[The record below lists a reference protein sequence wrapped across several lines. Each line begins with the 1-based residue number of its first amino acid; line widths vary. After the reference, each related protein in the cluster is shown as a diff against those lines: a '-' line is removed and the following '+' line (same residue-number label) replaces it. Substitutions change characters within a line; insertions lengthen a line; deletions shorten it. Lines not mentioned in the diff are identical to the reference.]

1 MKKAILI
8 FRHSLRVNLR
18 RYLLYSVGIALS
30 VASVLSV
37 GTLSEMAFSSI
48 DKELDRVIF
57 NGVEVSFSSMS
68 TVNAAELVRSVAFES
83 DSYAMPC
90 SSTVTQIGETFFTV
104 SGVDEKARQFYSL
117 KMSQGEFLTL
127 GNVDRKDRVC
137 VIGKTLADKLSGDAS
152 CVGNMLQLTIN
163 GITEPF
169 RVVGIYSSGYMDKL
183 ADVLGEVVY
192 IPHTVAEQLQ
202 GVDYTASYQVAK
214 DDSERFL
221 RFLDEKVTDKGYTIV
236 DLTSQRKQLDG
247 VFNTVTTV
255 LSLITGVSIVV
266 AAFNMLV
273 ITWIHVKNNYK
284 EIGLKK
290 SLGASRLDILLEYVV
305 EAVGIAWIG
314 TAIGV
319 CVNMLFCFA
328 LNMTGNAVEY
338 GGARVVVVVAAVTAL
353 SAVFGLI
360 PSCMAA
366 RLQPIDTL
374 RSNG

>member
-1 MKKAILI
+1 MRKALLI
-8 FRHSLRVNLR
+8 FSRSLRVNFR
-18 RYLLYSVGIALS
+18 RYLLYSIGVALS

-57 NGVEVSFSSMS
+57 NGVEVSFSNLSA
-68 TVNAAELVRSVAFES
+68 VNAAELVRSVASES
-83 DSYAMPC
+83 NTLAMPF
-90 SSTVTQIGETFFTV
+90 SSMTTVVDETVYTV
-104 SGVDEKARQFYSL
+104 SGVDQNARQFYSL
-117 KMSQGEFLTL
+117 KVSKGRFLTL
-127 GNVDRKDRVC
+127 ENVESADRVC
-137 VIGKTLADKLSGDAS
+137 VIGKTLADKLSPDTS
-152 CVGNMLQLTIN
+152 CIGNMLQLTVN

-169 RVVGIYSSGYMDKL
+169 RIVGIYSSGYMDKL
-183 ADVLGEVVY
+183 ADVLGETIY
-192 IPHTVAEQLQ
+192 IPNTVAEQIM
-202 GVDYTASYQVAK
+202 GTSYVTSYQVGK
-214 DDSERFL
+214 DDSDRFL
-221 RFLDEKVTDKGYTIV
+221 RLLNEKVTEKGYTSV
-236 DLTSQRKQLDG
+236 DLTAQRKQLDG

-255 LSLITGVSIVV
+255 LSLITGVSIIV

-273 ITWIHVKNNYK
+273 ITWIHIKNNYK

-314 TAIGV
+314 TALGV
-319 CVNMLFCFA
+319 VFNLLFCLV
-328 LNMTGNAVEY
+328 LNLTGNVIEY
-338 GGARVVVVVAAVTAL
+338 GGVRVVAVAAAVTVL

-374 RSNG
+374 RSS

>member
-1 MKKAILI
+1 MRKALLI
-8 FRHSLRVNLR
+8 FSRSLRVNLR
-18 RYLLYSVGIALS
+18 RYLLYSVGVALS

-48 DKELDRVIF
+48 DRELDRVIF
-57 NGVEVSFSSMS
+57 NGVEVSFSTLSA
-68 TVNAAELVRSVAFES
+68 VNAAELVRSVAAQS
-83 DSYAMPC
+83 NTRAMPC
-90 SSTVTQIGETFFTV
+90 SNMTTVIDEALYTV
-104 SGVDEKARQFYSL
+104 SGVDQNAHRFYSL
-117 KMSQGEFLTL
+117 KVSEGSFISLE
-127 GNVDRKDRVC
+127 NVDSADRVC
-137 VIGKTLADKLSGDAS
+137 VIGKTLADKLSPDVS
-152 CVGNMLQLTIN
+152 CIGNMLQLTVN
-163 GITEPF
+163 GKTEPF

-183 ADVLGEVVY
+183 ADVLGETIY
-192 IPHTVAEQLQ
+192 IPNTVAEQIL
-202 GVDYTASYQVAK
+202 GMGYVASFQVGK
-214 DDSERFL
+214 DDSDRFL
-221 RFLDEKVTDKGYTIV
+221 RLLNEKITEKGYTSV
-236 DLTSQRKQLDG
+236 DLTAQRKQLDG

-255 LSLITGVSIVV
+255 LSLITGVSIIV

-319 CVNMLFCFA
+319 VVNLLFCLV
-328 LNMTGNAVEY
+328 LNMTGNAIEY
-338 GGARVVVVVAAVTAL
+338 GGVRVVAVVAAVTAL

-374 RSNG
+374 RSS

>member
-1 MKKAILI
+1 MRKALLI
-8 FRHSLRVNLR
+8 FSRSLRVNFR
-18 RYLLYSVGIALS
+18 RYLLYSIGVALS

-57 NGVEVSFSSMS
+57 NGVEVSFSNLSA
-68 TVNAAELVRSVAFES
+68 VNAAELVRSVASES
-83 DSYAMPC
+83 NTLAMPF
-90 SSTVTQIGETFFTV
+90 SSMTTVVDETVYTV
-104 SGVDEKARQFYSL
+104 SGVDQNARQFYSL
-117 KMSQGEFLTL
+117 KVSKGRFLTL
-127 GNVDRKDRVC
+127 ENVESADRVC
-137 VIGKTLADKLSGDAS
+137 VIGKTLADKLSPDTS
-152 CVGNMLQLTIN
+152 CVGNMLQLTVN

-169 RVVGIYSSGYMDKL
+169 RIVGIYSSGYMDKL
-183 ADVLGEVVY
+183 ADVLGETIY
-192 IPHTVAEQLQ
+192 IPNTVAEQIM
-202 GVDYTASYQVAK
+202 GTSYVTSYQVGK
-214 DDSERFL
+214 DDSDRFL
-221 RFLDEKVTDKGYTIV
+221 RLLNEKVTEKGYTSV
-236 DLTSQRKQLDG
+236 DLTAQRKQLDG

-255 LSLITGVSIVV
+255 LSLITGVSIIV

-273 ITWIHVKNNYK
+273 ITWIHIKNNYK

-314 TAIGV
+314 TALGV
-319 CVNMLFCFA
+319 VFNLLFCLV
-328 LNMTGNAVEY
+328 LNLTGNVIEY
-338 GGARVVVVVAAVTAL
+338 GGVRIVAVAAAVTVL

-374 RSNG
+374 RSS

>member
-1 MKKAILI
+1 MRKALLI
-8 FRHSLRVNLR
+8 FSRSLRVNFR
-18 RYLLYSVGIALS
+18 RYLLYSIGVALS

-57 NGVEVSFSSMS
+57 NGVEVSFSNLSA
-68 TVNAAELVRSVAFES
+68 VNAAELVRSVASES
-83 DSYAMPC
+83 NTLAMPF
-90 SSTVTQIGETFFTV
+90 SSMTTVVDETVYTV
-104 SGVDEKARQFYSL
+104 SGVDQNARQFYSL
-117 KMSQGEFLTL
+117 KVSKGRFLTL
-127 GNVDRKDRVC
+127 ENVESADRVC
-137 VIGKTLADKLSGDAS
+137 VIGKMLADKLSPDTS
-152 CVGNMLQLTIN
+152 CVGNMLQLTVN

-169 RVVGIYSSGYMDKL
+169 RIVGIYSSGYMDKL
-183 ADVLGEVVY
+183 ADVLGETIY
-192 IPHTVAEQLQ
+192 IPNTVAEQIM
-202 GVDYTASYQVAK
+202 GTSYVTSYQVGK
-214 DDSERFL
+214 DDSDRFL
-221 RFLDEKVTDKGYTIV
+221 RLLNEKVTEKGYTSV
-236 DLTSQRKQLDG
+236 DLTAQRKQLDG

-255 LSLITGVSIVV
+255 LSLITGVSIIV

-273 ITWIHVKNNYK
+273 ITWIHIKNNYK

-314 TAIGV
+314 TALGV
-319 CVNMLFCFA
+319 VFNLLFCLV
-328 LNMTGNAVEY
+328 LNLTGNVIEY
-338 GGARVVVVVAAVTAL
+338 GGVRVVTVAAAVTVL

-374 RSNG
+374 RSS

>member
-1 MKKAILI
+1 MRKALLI
-8 FRHSLRVNLR
+8 FSRSLRVNFR
-18 RYLLYSVGIALS
+18 RYLLYSIGVALS

-57 NGVEVSFSSMS
+57 NGVEVSFSNLSS
-68 TVNAAELVRSVAFES
+68 VNAAELVRSVASES
-83 DSYAMPC
+83 NTLAMPF
-90 SSTVTQIGETFFTV
+90 SSMTTVVDETVYTV
-104 SGVDEKARQFYSL
+104 SGVDQNARQFYSL
-117 KMSQGEFLTL
+117 KVSKGRFLTL
-127 GNVDRKDRVC
+127 ENVESADRVC
-137 VIGKTLADKLSGDAS
+137 VIGKTLADKLSPDTS
-152 CVGNMLQLTIN
+152 CVGNMLQLTVN

-169 RVVGIYSSGYMDKL
+169 RIVGIYSSGYMDKL
-183 ADVLGEVVY
+183 ADVLGETIY
-192 IPHTVAEQLQ
+192 IPNTVAEQIM
-202 GVDYTASYQVAK
+202 GTSYVTSYQVGK
-214 DDSERFL
+214 DDSDRFL
-221 RFLDEKVTDKGYTIV
+221 RLLNEKVTEKGYISV
-236 DLTSQRKQLDG
+236 DLTAQRKQLDG

-255 LSLITGVSIVV
+255 LSLITGVSIIV

-273 ITWIHVKNNYK
+273 ITWIHIKNNYK

-314 TAIGV
+314 TALGV
-319 CVNMLFCFA
+319 VFNLLFCLV
-328 LNMTGNAVEY
+328 LNLTGNVIEY
-338 GGARVVVVVAAVTAL
+338 GGVRVVAVAAAVTVL

-374 RSNG
+374 RSS

>member
-1 MKKAILI
+1 MRKALLI
-8 FRHSLRVNLR
+8 FSRSLRVNFR
-18 RYLLYSVGIALS
+18 RYLLYSIGVALS

-57 NGVEVSFSSMS
+57 NGVEVSFSNLSS
-68 TVNAAELVRSVAFES
+68 VNAAELVRSVASES
-83 DSYAMPC
+83 NTLAMPF
-90 SSTVTQIGETFFTV
+90 SSMTTVVDETVYTV
-104 SGVDEKARQFYSL
+104 SGVDQNARQFYSL
-117 KMSQGEFLTL
+117 KVSKGRFLTL
-127 GNVDRKDRVC
+127 ENVESADRVC
-137 VIGKTLADKLSGDAS
+137 VIGKTLADKLSPDTS
-152 CVGNMLQLTIN
+152 CVGNMLQLTVN

-169 RVVGIYSSGYMDKL
+169 RIVGIYSIGYMDKL
-183 ADVLGEVVY
+183 ADVLGETIY
-192 IPHTVAEQLQ
+192 IPNTVAEQIM
-202 GVDYTASYQVAK
+202 GTGYVSSFQVGK
-214 DDSERFL
+214 DDSDRFL
-221 RFLDEKVTDKGYTIV
+221 RLLNEKVTEKGYTSV
-236 DLTSQRKQLDG
+236 DLTAQRKQLDG

-255 LSLITGVSIVV
+255 LSLITGVSIIV

-273 ITWIHVKNNYK
+273 ITWIHIKNNYK

-314 TAIGV
+314 TALGV
-319 CVNMLFCFA
+319 VFNLLFCLV
-328 LNMTGNAVEY
+328 LNLTGNVIEY
-338 GGARVVVVVAAVTAL
+338 GGVRVVAVAAAVTVL

-374 RSNG
+374 RSS

>member
-1 MKKAILI
+1 MRKALLI
-8 FRHSLRVNLR
+8 FSRSLRVNFR
-18 RYLLYSVGIALS
+18 RYLLYSIGVALS

-57 NGVEVSFSSMS
+57 NGVKVSFSNLSS
-68 TVNAAELVRSVAFES
+68 VNAAELVRSVASES
-83 DSYAMPC
+83 NTLAMPY
-90 SSTVTQIGETFFTV
+90 SSMTTVVDETVYTV
-104 SGVDEKARQFYSL
+104 SGVDQNARQFYSL
-117 KMSQGEFLTL
+117 KVSKGRFLTL
-127 GNVDRKDRVC
+127 ENVESADRVC
-137 VIGKTLADKLSGDAS
+137 VIGKTLADKLSPDTS
-152 CVGNMLQLTIN
+152 CIGNMLQLTVN

-169 RVVGIYSSGYMDKL
+169 RIVGIYSSGYMDKL
-183 ADVLGEVVY
+183 ADVLGETIY
-192 IPHTVAEQLQ
+192 IPNTVAEQIM
-202 GVDYTASYQVAK
+202 GTSYVTSYQVGK
-214 DDSERFL
+214 DDSDRFL
-221 RFLDEKVTDKGYTIV
+221 RLLNEKVTEKGYTSV
-236 DLTSQRKQLDG
+236 DLTAQRKQLDG

-255 LSLITGVSIVV
+255 LSLITGVSIIV

-273 ITWIHVKNNYK
+273 ITWIHIKNNYK

-314 TAIGV
+314 TALGV
-319 CVNMLFCFA
+319 VFNLLFCVV
-328 LNMTGNAVEY
+328 LNLTGNVIEY
-338 GGARVVVVVAAVTAL
+338 GGVRVVAVAAAVTVL

-374 RSNG
+374 RSS

>member
-1 MKKAILI
+1 MRKALLI
-8 FRHSLRVNLR
+8 FSRSLRVNFR
-18 RYLLYSVGIALS
+18 RYLLYSIGVALS

-57 NGVEVSFSSMS
+57 NGVEVSFSNLSS
-68 TVNAAELVRSVAFES
+68 VNAAELVRSVASES
-83 DSYAMPC
+83 NTLAMPF
-90 SSTVTQIGETFFTV
+90 SSMTTVVDETVYTV
-104 SGVDEKARQFYSL
+104 SGVDQNARQFYSL
-117 KMSQGEFLTL
+117 KVSKGRFLTL
-127 GNVDRKDRVC
+127 ENVESADRVC
-137 VIGKTLADKLSGDAS
+137 VIGKTLADKLSPDTS
-152 CVGNMLQLTIN
+152 CIGNMLQLTVN

-169 RVVGIYSSGYMDKL
+169 RIVGIYSSGYMDKL
-183 ADVLGEVVY
+183 ADVLGETIY
-192 IPHTVAEQLQ
+192 IPNTVAEQIM
-202 GVDYTASYQVAK
+202 GTSYVTSYQVGK
-214 DDSERFL
+214 DDSDRFL
-221 RFLDEKVTDKGYTIV
+221 RLLNEKVTEKGYTSV
-236 DLTSQRKQLDG
+236 DLTAQRKQLDG

-255 LSLITGVSIVV
+255 LSLITGVSIIV

-273 ITWIHVKNNYK
+273 ITWIHIKNNYK

-314 TAIGV
+314 TALGV
-319 CVNMLFCFA
+319 VFNLLFCLV
-328 LNMTGNAVEY
+328 LNLTGNVIEY
-338 GGARVVVVVAAVTAL
+338 GGVRVVAVAVAVTVL

-374 RSNG
+374 RSS

>member
-8 FRHSLRVNLR
+8 FRRSLRVNLR

-57 NGVEVSFSSMS
+57 NGVEVRFSSM
-68 TVNAAELVRSVAFES
+68 TVANAAELVSSVALES
-83 DSYAMPC
+83 KSYVMPC
-90 SSTVTQIGETFFTV
+90 STMGAQVGEDIYSV
-104 SGVDEKARQFYSL
+104 SGVDEKAEQFYSL

-127 GNVDRKDRVC
+127 ENISSKDRVC
-137 VIGKTLADKLSGDAS
+137 VIGKTLADKLSADAS

-163 GITEPF
+163 GIAEPF
-169 RVVGIYSSGYMDKL
+169 RVIGIYSSGYMDKL
-183 ADVLGEVVY
+183 ADVLGETIY

-202 GVDYTASYQVAK
+202 GIGYTASFQIGK
-214 DDSERFL
+214 DDSDRFL
-221 RFLDEKVTDKGYTIV
+221 RFLDEKVTDKGYTVV
-236 DLTSQRKQLDG
+236 DLTTQRKQLDG

-266 AAFNMLV
+266 ASFNMLV
-273 ITWIHVKNNYK
+273 ITWIHVKNSYK

-290 SLGASRLDILLEYVV
+290 SLGASRLDILMEYVV

-314 TAIGV
+314 TLLGV
-319 CVNMLFCFA
+319 AVNLLFCLV
-328 LNMTGNAVEY
+328 LNMTGNVVEY
-338 GGARVVVVVAAVTAL
+338 GAGRVAAVAVAVTVL
-353 SAVFGLI
+353 SAVFGLV
-360 PSCMAA
+360 PSGMAA
-366 RLQPIDTL
+366 RMQPIDTL

>member
-1 MKKAILI
+1 MRKALLI
-8 FRHSLRVNLR
+8 FSRSLRVNFR
-18 RYLLYSVGIALS
+18 RYLLYSIGVALS

-57 NGVEVSFSSMS
+57 NGVEVSFSNLSA
-68 TVNAAELVRSVAFES
+68 VNAAELVRSVASES
-83 DSYAMPC
+83 NTLAMPF
-90 SSTVTQIGETFFTV
+90 SSMTTVVDETVYTV
-104 SGVDEKARQFYSL
+104 SGVDQNARQFYSL
-117 KMSQGEFLTL
+117 KVSKGRFLTL
-127 GNVDRKDRVC
+127 ENVESADRVC
-137 VIGKTLADKLSGDAS
+137 VIGKTLADKLSPDTS
-152 CVGNMLQLTIN
+152 CVGNMLQLTVN

-169 RVVGIYSSGYMDKL
+169 RIVGIYSSGYMDKL
-183 ADVLGEVVY
+183 ADVLGETIY
-192 IPHTVAEQLQ
+192 IPNTVAEQIM
-202 GVDYTASYQVAK
+202 GTSYVTSYQVGK
-214 DDSERFL
+214 DDSDRFL
-221 RFLDEKVTDKGYTIV
+221 RLLNEKVTEKGYTSV
-236 DLTSQRKQLDG
+236 DLTAQRKQLDG

-255 LSLITGVSIVV
+255 LSLITGVSIIV

-273 ITWIHVKNNYK
+273 ITWIHIKNNYK

-314 TAIGV
+314 TALGV
-319 CVNMLFCFA
+319 LFNLLFCLV
-328 LNMTGNAVEY
+328 LNLTGNVIEY
-338 GGARVVVVVAAVTAL
+338 GGVRVVVVAAAVTVL

-374 RSNG
+374 RSS